1 MDFKFNDVSIYI
13 VPNSLKLK
21 LLDIL
26 SKENKIYNI
35 TFISLEELEKHY
47 FFDIKEDALLY
58 LLDKTNENI
67 DVLKLMLKNLYKIDL
82 TKNYKETKLNNLK
95 DLYYDLLENNYLIF
109 DKGYKD
115 YLLTKEIY
123 ILGYSM
129 LDTYQKKMLDDINT
143 NYLNITSTLSI
154 DTVYKYHSMK
164 DEIISTA
171 LKIRELNSKGI
182 SYNKIF
188 LAGIDNSYDYL
199 LKTIFKMFDI
209 PLYLKSTNKITSL
222 INVKDYLKDKDI
234 THIKDIN
241 IKSKIMKIESDLNY
255 AKNSKYYDILLKDR
269 LENTGLD
276 SIELVES
283 VKILN
288 EAIEVPYLVS
298 DDEYLF
304 VLGFNQNHL
313 PKIYK
318 DEDYLSDNLKSKCN
332 LNTSTIKNKLSK
344 DSLVKVLG
352 TIKNLTLSYK
362 LTSLTGEYA
371 KSSLLNELNL
381 KEVDSFNYSYSYNY
395 SKEFNNYRASSVLD
409 TYYKYHEED
418 KDFAFLT
425 TNIDT
430 SKYTSFDH
438 KFKGINRP
446 ITPYS
451 LSYSSIDDLAKCPFK
466 YYLKHILKLD
476 SFDENFNTK
485 IGNIFHSVLKDSY
498 NDNFSFD
505 ISLNKALKDNPLDKR
520 ETILFKRLETELQ
533 EIVNYNKQVEKRSFL
548 TEFYGEKRLEIPLSE
563 HATLKGF
570 IDKILF
576 KPFHD
581 KTYYA
586 VFDYKTGSA
595 TLNLDYLED
604 GLYLQL
610 PLYIYLINKSNLFD
624 NPTFVGF
631 FYQYLLQSYKDKDEQ
646 IKNLKLVGYTTD
658 DKIMLS
664 YLDEDYETDSF
675 VKGLSVKKDGELS
688 SRSKI
693 LSDNELEDIMNSIHK
708 ALEKSLKIIDNNA
721 FDIAPKIINNKNISC
736 EFCPFKEVCFV
747 SASDYI
753 YLEKKEG
760 ESNA

>member
-1 MDFKFNDVSIYI
+1 MNFKFTDNSIYI

-26 SKENKIYNI
+26 SNDSKIYNI

-47 FFDIKEDALLY
+47 FFDIKEDSLLY

-67 DVLKLMLKNLYKIDL
+67 DVLRLMLKNLYKIDI
-82 TKNYKETKLNNLK
+82 TKEYKESKLNNLK
-95 DLYYDLLENNYLIF
+95 RLYYDLKDNNYLVF
-109 DKGYKD
+109 DNGYKE
-115 YLLTKEIY
+115 YLLTKNIY

-129 LDTYQKKMLDDINT
+129 LEPYEKEMLDSINT
-143 NYLNITSTLSI
+143 NYLDISGNLSI
-154 DTVYKYHSMK
+154 DTVYTYHSMK

-171 LKIRELNSKGI
+171 LKIRELNSKCV

-188 LAGIDNSYDYL
+188 LAGIDNSYNYL
-199 LKTIFKMFDI
+199 LKTVFSMFDI
-209 PLYLKSTNKITSL
+209 PLYLKSTNKLTSL
-222 INVKDYLKDKDI
+222 ISVKEYLKDKDI
-234 THIKDIN
+234 SHIKDIN
-241 IKSKIMKIESDLNY
+241 LKSKIIKIESDLSY
-255 AKNSKYYDILLKDR
+255 AKNSKYYDILLKDK
-269 LENTGLD
+269 LDNTTID

-283 VKILN
+283 VKVLN
-288 EAIEVPYLVS
+288 EALDVPYLVS

-304 VLGFNQNHL
+304 VLGFNQNYL

-318 DEDYLSDNLKSKCN
+318 DEEYLSDNLKNKCN
-332 LNTSTIKNKLSK
+332 LNTSFIKNKLSK
-344 DSLVKVLG
+344 ENLVKVLG
-352 TIKNLTLSYK
+352 TIKNLTISYK

-381 KEVDSFNYSYSYNY
+381 KEVDSFNYNYNY
-395 SKEFNNYRASSVLD
+395 SRDFNSYRVSSVLD
-409 TYYKYHEED
+409 NYYKYHE
-418 KDFAFLT
+418 KDNDFDFLT

-438 KFKGINRP
+438 KFKGINREV
-446 ITPYS
+446 TPYS

-466 YYLKHILKLD
+466 YYLKYILKLD

-485 IGNIFHSVLKDSY
+485 IGNIFHSILKDSY
-498 NDNFSFD
+498 SNYFSFEE
-505 ISLNKALKDNPLDKR
+505 SLNKALKDNPLDKR
-520 ETILFKRLETELQ
+520 ESILFKRLETELQ
-533 EIVNYNKQVEKRSFL
+533 EIINYNKQVEKRSFL

-576 KPFHD
+576 KTFHD

-586 VFDYKTGSA
+586 VFDYKTGNA

-604 GLYLQL
+604 SLYLQL

-624 NPTFVGF
+624 NPSFVGF
-631 FYQYLLQSYKDKDEQ
+631 FYQYLLQNYKDSEEQ

-658 DKIMLS
+658 DKVILS
-664 YLDEDYETDSF
+664 YLDEDYENNSF

-688 SRSKI
+688 SRSKV
-693 LSDNELEDIMNSIHK
+693 LSDSELEDIMNSINK

-753 YLEKKEG
+753 YLTKKEG
-760 ESNA
+760 DDNA

>member
-1 MDFKFNDVSIYI
+1 MNFNFNDNSIYI
-13 VPNSLKLK
+13 IPNSLKMK

-26 SKENKIYNI
+26 ANSNKIYNI

-67 DVLKLMLKNLYKIDL
+67 DVLKLMLKSLYKIDIN
-82 TKNYKETKLNNLK
+82 KDYKETKLNNLK
-95 DLYYDLLENNYLIF
+95 SLYLDLKDNNYLIF
-109 DKGYKD
+109 DKGYKE
-115 YLLTKEIY
+115 YLLTKNIF

-129 LDTYQKKMLDDINT
+129 LEPYQKEMLDSINT
-143 NYLNITSTLSI
+143 NYLDITSNLSI

-182 SYNKIF
+182 SYNKIY
-188 LAGIDNSYDYL
+188 LAGIDNSYNYL

-209 PLYLKSTNKITSL
+209 PIYLKSTNKITSL
-222 INVKDYLKDKDI
+222 ISVKDYLKDKDI
-234 THIKDIN
+234 NHIKDIN

-318 DEDYLSDNLKSKCN
+318 DEDYLSDNLKNKCN

-371 KSSLLNELNL
+371 KSSLLNEFNL
-381 KEVDSFNYSYSYNY
+381 KEVDSLNYSYNY
-395 SKEFNNYRASSVLD
+395 SKEFNNYRVSSILD

-451 LSYSSIDDLAKCPFK
+451 LSYSNLDDLAKCPFK

-498 NDNFSFD
+498 SDNFSFED
-505 ISLNKALKDNPLDKR
+505 SLNKALKDNPLDKR
-520 ETILFKRLETELQ
+520 ESILFKRLETELK
-533 EIVNYNKQVEKRSFL
+533 ETVNYNKQVEKRSFL

-576 KPFHD
+576 KTFHD

-624 NPTFVGF
+624 NPSFVGF

-658 DKIMLS
+658 DKIILS

-693 LSDNELEDIMNSIHK
+693 LSDSELEDIMNSINK
-708 ALEKSLKIIDNNA
+708 ALEKSLKIIDNNE

>member
-1 MDFKFNDVSIYI
+1 MNFKFTDNSIYI

-26 SKENKIYNI
+26 STDSEIYNI

-47 FFDIKEDALLY
+47 FFDIKEEALLY

-67 DVLKLMLKNLYKIDL
+67 DVLRLMLKNLYKIDI
-82 TKNYKETKLNNLK
+82 TKDYIETKLNNLK
-95 DLYYDLLENNYLIF
+95 SLYFDLKDNNYLIF
-109 DKGYKD
+109 DKGYKE
-115 YLLTKEIY
+115 YLLTKNIY
-123 ILGYSM
+123 IIGYSVLEPYQKEM
-129 LDTYQKKMLDDINT
+129 LDSINANYLDIASNLSINT
-143 NYLNITSTLSI
+143 I
-154 DTVYKYHSMK
+154 YKYHSMK
-164 DEIISTA
+164 DEIIGTA

-182 SYNKIF
+182 NYNKIF
-188 LAGIDNSYDYL
+188 LAGIDSSYNYL

-222 INVKDYLKDKDI
+222 ISVKEYLRDKDI
-234 THIKDIN
+234 NRIKDTD

-255 AKNSKYYDILLKDR
+255 AKNSKYYDILLKEK
-269 LENTGLD
+269 LENTTLD
-276 SIELVES
+276 SPELIES
-283 VKILN
+283 VKVLN
-288 EAIEVPYLVS
+288 ESLDIPYLISS
-298 DDEYLF
+298 DQYLF

-332 LNTSTIKNKLSK
+332 LSTSFIKNKLSK
-344 DSLVKVLG
+344 DNLIRVLG
-352 TIKNLTLSYK
+352 TIKNLTISYK
-362 LTSLTGEYA
+362 LTSLTDEYA
-371 KSSLLNELNL
+371 KSSLLNEFTL
-381 KEVDSFNYSYSYNY
+381 KEIDHLNYNYNY
-395 SKEFNNYRASSVLD
+395 SKKFNNYRASSILD
-409 TYYKYHEED
+409 IYYKYHEKD
-418 KDFAFLT
+418 KDFDFIT

-438 KFKGINRP
+438 KFKGINRKG
-446 ITPYS
+446 TPYS

-476 SFDENFNTK
+476 NFDTNFNTK

-498 NDNFSFD
+498 NNNFSFD
-505 ISLNKALKDNPLDKR
+505 ASLDKALKDNSLDKK
-520 ETILFKRLETELQ
+520 ETILFKRLEIELK
-533 EIVNYNKQVEKRSFL
+533 EIVNYNKRVEKRSFL
-548 TEFYGEKRLEIPLSE
+548 TDFYGEKKLEIPLSE
-563 HATLKGF
+563 NVTLKGF

-576 KPFHD
+576 KTFHD

-595 TLNLDYLED
+595 TLNLDYLEE

-610 PLYIYLINKSNLFD
+610 PLYIYLINKSNLFE

-631 FYQYLLQSYKDKDEQ
+631 FYQYLLRSYKDKEEWF
-646 IKNLKLVGYTTD
+646 KNLKLVGYTTD
-658 DKIMLS
+658 DKVILS

-688 SRSKI
+688 SRSKV
-693 LSDNELEDIMNSIHK
+693 LSDSEIEDIINSIDK
-708 ALEKSLKIIDNNA
+708 ALEKCLKTIDNNS

-736 EFCPFKEVCFV
+736 EFCAFKEVCFV
-747 SASDYI
+747 SPSDYV
-753 YLEKKEG
+753 YLDKKEG
-760 ESNA
+760 ES

>member
-1 MDFKFNDVSIYI
+1 MDFKFTDNSIYV

-26 SKENKIYNI
+26 SKDSKIYNI

-67 DVLKLMLKNLYKIDL
+67 DVLRLILKNLYKIDI
-82 TKNYKETKLNNLK
+82 TKEYKESKLNNLK
-95 DLYYDLLENNYLIF
+95 SLYYDLKNNNYIIF
-109 DKGYKD
+109 DNGYKE
-115 YLLTKEIY
+115 YLLTKNIF

-129 LDTYQKKMLDDINT
+129 LEPYEREMLDSINT
-143 NYLNITSTLSI
+143 NYLDISSDLSI

-164 DEIISTA
+164 DEVIDTA
-171 LKIRELNSKGI
+171 LKIRELNSKGV

-188 LAGIDNSYDYL
+188 LAGIDNSYNYL

-209 PLYLKSTNKITSL
+209 PLYLKSTNKLTSL
-222 INVKDYLKDKDI
+222 IRVKEYLRDKDI
-234 THIKDIN
+234 SHIKDIN
-241 IKSKIMKIESDLNY
+241 LKSKIIKIESDLSY
-255 AKNSKYYDILLKDR
+255 AKNSKYYDILLKDK
-269 LENTGLD
+269 LEKTSID

-283 VKILN
+283 VKVLN
-288 EAIEVPYLVS
+288 ETLDIPYLVS
-298 DDEYLF
+298 NDEYLF
-304 VLGFNQNHL
+304 VLGFNQNYL

-318 DEDYLSDNLKSKCN
+318 DEEYLSDNLKNKCN

-344 DSLVKVLG
+344 ENLVKVLG
-352 TIKNLTLSYK
+352 TIKNLTISYK

-381 KEVDSFNYSYSYNY
+381 KEVDSLNYNYNYNY
-395 SKEFNNYRASSVLD
+395 SRDFNNYRVSSVLD
-409 TYYKYHEED
+409 NYYKYHEKDED
-418 KDFAFLT
+418 FDFLT
-425 TNIDT
+425 SNIDT

-438 KFKGINRP
+438 KFKGINREV
-446 ITPYS
+446 TPYS

-466 YYLKHILKLD
+466 YYLKYILKLD
-476 SFDENFNTK
+476 SFEENFSTK

-498 NDNFSFD
+498 NDNFSFEE
-505 ISLNKALKDNPLDKR
+505 SLNKALRDNPLEKD
-520 ETILFKRLETELQ
+520 ESVLFRRLESEL
-533 EIVNYNKQVEKRSFL
+533 EKIVNYNKETEKRSFL
-548 TEFYGEKRLEIPLSE
+548 TEFYGEKRLEIPLSN

-576 KPFHD
+576 KEFHD

-595 TLNLDYLED
+595 TLNLDYLDE

-610 PLYIYLINKSNLFD
+610 PLYIYLINKSNLFN

-631 FYQYLLQSYKDKDEQ
+631 FYQYLLKNYKDKEEQ
-646 IKNLKLVGYTTD
+646 LKNLKLVGYTTD
-658 DKIMLS
+658 DKVILS

-688 SRSKI
+688 SRSKV
-693 LSDNELEDIMNSIHK
+693 LSDSEVEDIMDSIDK
-708 ALEKSLKIIDNNA
+708 ALDKALNIIDNNA

-753 YLEKKEG
+753 YLSKKEG
-760 ESNA
+760 DDNA

>member
-1 MDFKFNDVSIYI
+1 MNFKFTDNSIYI

-21 LLDIL
+21 LLDLL
-26 SKENKIYNI
+26 SKDRNIYNI

-47 FFDIKEDALLY
+47 FFDIKEEALLY

-67 DVLKLMLKNLYKIDL
+67 DVLKLMLKNLYKIDI
-82 TKNYKETKLNNLK
+82 TKEYKETKLNNLK
-95 DLYYDLLENNYLIF
+95 NLYFDLKDNNYLFF
-109 DKGYKD
+109 DKGYSD
-115 YLLTKEIY
+115 YLSTKNIF
-123 ILGYSM
+123 ILGYGMLEPYQKDM
-129 LDTYQKKMLDDINT
+129 LDSINT
-143 NYLNITSTLSI
+143 NYIDITSSISI

-171 LKIRELNSKGI
+171 LKIRELNTKGI

-188 LAGIDNSYDYL
+188 LAGVDNSYNFL
-199 LKTIFKMFDI
+199 LKTIFSMFDI
-209 PLYLKSTNKITSL
+209 PLYLKSTNKITS
-222 INVKDYLKDKDI
+222 IISVKEYLKDKDI
-234 THIKDIN
+234 NHIKDNSLKAKITKIN
-241 IKSKIMKIESDLNY
+241 DDLTY
-255 AKNSKYYDILLKDR
+255 AKDSKYYDILLKEK
-269 LENTGLD
+269 LENTTLD
-276 SIELVES
+276 NNELIES
-283 VKILN
+283 VKVLN
-288 EAIEVPYLVS
+288 ESLEIPYLVS

-304 VLGFNQNHL
+304 VLGFNQNYL

-318 DEDYLSDNLKSKCN
+318 DEEYLSDNLKRTCN

-344 DSLVKVLG
+344 DNLIKVLG
-352 TIKNLTLSYK
+352 TIKNLTISYK

-371 KSSLLNELNL
+371 KSSLLNEFNL
-381 KEVDSFNYSYSYNY
+381 KEVDNLHYNYNY
-395 SKEFNNYRASSVLD
+395 SKDFNNYRVSNVLD
-409 TYYKYHEED
+409 TYYKYHEKD
-418 KDFAFLT
+418 KDFDFLT
-425 TNIDT
+425 TNIDS
-430 SKYTSFDH
+430 SKYSSFDH

-466 YYLKHILKLD
+466 YYLKYILKLD
-476 SFDENFNTK
+476 SFEESFSTK

-498 NDNFSFD
+498 NNNFSFEE
-505 ISLNKALKDNPLDKR
+505 SLNKALKDNTLDNR
-520 ETILFKRLETELQ
+520 ETVLFKRLEKELKI
-533 EIVNYNKQVEKRSFL
+533 IVDYNKEIEKRSFL
-548 TEFYGEKRLEIPLSE
+548 TEFYGEKRLEIPLSN

-595 TLNLDYLED
+595 TLNLDYLSE

-610 PLYIYLINKSNLFD
+610 PLYIYLINKSNLFN

-631 FYQYLLQSYKDKDEQ
+631 FYQYLLQNYKDSEEQ
-646 IKNLKLVGYTTD
+646 LKNLKLVGYTTD
-658 DKIMLS
+658 DKIILS

-675 VKGLSVKKDGELS
+675 VKGLSIKKDGELS
-688 SRSKI
+688 SRSKV
-693 LSDNELEDIMNSIHK
+693 LSDSEVEDIMNSIHK
-708 ALEKSLKIIDNNA
+708 ALDKSLKIIDNNDFA
-721 FDIAPKIINNKNISC
+721 IAPKIINNKNISC

-747 SASDYI
+747 SASDYV
-753 YLEKKEG
+753 YLDKKEG